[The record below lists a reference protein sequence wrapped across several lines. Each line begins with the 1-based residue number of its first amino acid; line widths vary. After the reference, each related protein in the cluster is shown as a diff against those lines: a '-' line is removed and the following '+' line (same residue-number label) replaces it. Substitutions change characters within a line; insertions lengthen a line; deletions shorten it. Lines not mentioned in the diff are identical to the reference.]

1 MFFYVLAGWTAMT
14 LASLPWI
21 ARKLPASQLSGV
33 VVFSLIE
40 LVICFV
46 GLIVLWR
53 TGWGGAVSDGT
64 FAWVFAVLLAGAGV
78 VSALLRNM
86 D

>member
-14 LASLPWI
+14 LASLPWL
-21 ARKLPASQLSGV
+21 ARKLPESQRSGV
-33 VVFSLIE
+33 VVFSLVE
-40 LVICFV
+40 LVACFV
-46 GLIVLWR
+46 GLVVLWR

-64 FAWVFAVLLAGAGV
+64 FAWVFALLLAGAGV

>member
-14 LASLPWI
+14 LASLPWL
-21 ARKLPASQLSGV
+21 ARKLNESQRSGLI
-33 VVFSLIE
+33 VFNVIE
-40 LVICFV
+40 LAACFV
-46 GLIVLWR
+46 GLVVLWR
-53 TGWGGAVSDGT
+53 TGWGGAVSDVT

>member
-1 MFFYVLAGWTAMT
+1 MFFYALACWTAMT

-21 ARKLPASQLSGV
+21 ARKLPESQRSGV
-33 VVFSLIE
+33 IVFCLIE

-53 TGWGGAVSDGT
+53 TGWGGAVPDVT
-64 FAWVFAVLLAGAGV
+64 VAWVFALLVAGAGAV
-78 VSALLRNM
+78 FAVLRNM